1 MTYGAAETASRDA
14 LVRRGLVL
22 NYATIGYNAVE
33 AVLSIL
39 AGVIAGSVALIGFGL
54 DSIIEVASGVA
65 ALWRLRS
72 DVDAARRE
80 SAERAALKVIGL
92 TFLALAAYV
101 TYEGAKTLWM
111 RELPSRS
118 ILGVVILVLSV
129 IVMPWLSRKKRR
141 VAQGLES
148 RALEA
153 EATQTSLCAY
163 LSAIALA
170 GVGLNAFFGVWWAD
184 PVAAL
189 AMVPIIAREGFEGLR
204 VPAHVTGKR
213 TSC

>member
-22 NYATIGYNAVE
+22 NYATIGYNAIE

-163 LSAIALA
+163 LCAIALA

>member
-22 NYATIGYNAVE
+22 NYATIGYNAIE

-170 GVGLNAFFGVWWAD
+170 G
-184 PVAAL
+184 
-189 AMVPIIAREGFEGLR
+189 R
-204 VPAHVTGKR
+204 R
-213 TSC
+213 TSCTSCIRR